1 MKSLYIEHIGI
12 AVSDLE
18 KSIILY
24 EKILGVRC
32 YKTEEVPDQKV
43 RTAFFLIGRTK
54 IELLETTDPDGP
66 VGRFI
71 SRKGEGLHH
80 IAVAVDDIEASLRSA
95 QENDLRLI
103 DASPRKGA
111 DGLDIAFLHPGSA
124 SGVLIE
130 LCQHQNN
137 NTNKSGI

>member
-12 AVSDLE
+12 AVSDLV
-18 KSIILY
+18 KSIDLY

-43 RTAFFLIGRTK
+43 RTAFFIIGQTK
-54 IELLETTDPDGP
+54 IELLETTDPEGP

-71 SRKGEGLHH
+71 DRKGEGLHH
-80 IAVAVDDIEASLRSA
+80 IAVAVDDIEATLRSA
-95 QENDLRLI
+95 EENDLRLI
-103 DASPRKGA
+103 DTCPRKGA

-130 LCQHQNN
+130 FCQHKQSNSD
-137 NTNKSGI
+137 KSGI

>member
-18 KSIILY
+18 KSIDLY

-43 RTAFFLIGRTK
+43 RTAFFIIGQTK
-54 IELLETTDPDGP
+54 IELLETTDPEGP

-71 SRKGEGLHH
+71 DRKGEGLHH
-80 IAVAVDDIEASLRSA
+80 IAVAVDDIEATLRSA
-95 QENDLRLI
+95 EENDLRLI
-103 DASPRKGA
+103 DTCPRKGA

-130 LCQHQNN
+130 FCQHKQSNSD
-137 NTNKSGI
+137 KSGI